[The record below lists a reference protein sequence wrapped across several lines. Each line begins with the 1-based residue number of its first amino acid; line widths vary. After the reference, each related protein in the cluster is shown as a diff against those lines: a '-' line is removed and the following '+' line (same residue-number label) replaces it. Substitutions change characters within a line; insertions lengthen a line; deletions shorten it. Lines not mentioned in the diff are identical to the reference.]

1 MAGKYSASSSGSVGV
16 DLYAYLSD
24 LFARCNQSSAADRQ
38 INVTEEQLQSFVKLI
53 ELLSFWNK
61 SLNLTAIKDKKEMA
75 LLHIMDSA
83 VVSPLLGDA
92 RVIADVG
99 TGAGFPGLVLSIL
112 NPDKEFT
119 LVDSIAKKLAFVTT
133 AATQLNLAN
142 VKIVQA
148 RVEQLES
155 EEGFEVIVSRAFAP
169 LQRMV
174 NWCLPLLKPEGRFIA
189 MKAHLTEE
197 ELSAVPA
204 TVRIDKIESLQV
216 PSLDALRQAVILA
229 RTE

>member
-1 MAGKYSASSSGSVGV
+1 MAGKNTASSGT
-16 DLYAYLSD
+16 DLHAYLQK
-24 LFARCNQSSAADRQ
+24 LFAEYNQGAEPQKR
-38 INVTEEQLQSFVKLI
+38 IEVTEGQLQSFVKLI
-53 ELLSFWNK
+53 ELLAYWNK
-61 SLNLTAIKDKKEMA
+61 SLNLTAIRDEKEMA

-92 RVIADVG
+92 RLIADVG
-99 TGAGFPGLVLSIL
+99 TGAGFPGLVLALL

-133 AATQLNLAN
+133 AATQLNLTN

-155 EEGFEVIVSRAFAP
+155 DEGFEVIVSRAFAP
-169 LQRMV
+169 LERMV

-189 MKAHLTEE
+189 MKAHLTKE
-197 ELSAVPA
+197 ELSAVPS
-204 TVRIDKIESLQV
+204 TVRTAKIESLQV
-216 PSLDALRQAVILA
+216 PGLDALRQAVILT
-229 RTE
+229 RTETE